1 MNRAGAA
8 LLIGAILSK
17 GVCSSPARET
27 ERAGKNFAQGIEES
41 VLLPRGTALHAELDT
56 QVDSKKAKTGDAVT
70 AHLTESVKVNGQTV
84 IPKNTKLV
92 GRITQATARAK
103 GDAGSALTLVFD
115 KAIVKKGQETP
126 LRLMIQAIAAAPAF
140 TPDASPDTSNINNGA
155 GAAQGSPMGSP
166 RPSPDRTPSVVGE
179 PASAEENSANTSRK
193 GGSGLDSTG
202 RLTSNSRGVFGL
214 EGLHLT
220 TDATSATEGSQIT
233 SSGKSVHLDSGIRLI
248 LVAE

>member
-1 MNRAGAA
+1 MNGAGLAI
-8 LLIGAILSK
+8 LIGAVLGSGICTPL
-17 GVCSSPARET
+17 ARAT
-27 ERAGKNFAQGIEES
+27 ERAEKDPAQGIEEAVS
-41 VLLPRGTALHAELDT
+41 LPRGTALHAELDT
-56 QVDSKKAKTGDAVT
+56 QADSKKAKTGDAVT

-84 IPKNTKLV
+84 IPKNTKLA
-92 GRITQATARAK
+92 GRVTQATARAK
-103 GDAGSALTLVFD
+103 GDGGSALTLVFD

-126 LRLMIQAIAAAPAF
+126 VRLMIQAIAAAPAF

-166 RPSPDRTPSVVGE
+166 RPSPDRTPSVVGQ
-179 PASAEENSANTSRK
+179 PASADENAANASRK

-214 EGLHLT
+214 EGLHLA
-220 TDATSATEGSQIT
+220 TDAASAAEGSQIT

>member
-1 MNRAGAA
+1 MNRAVVA
-8 LLIGAILSK
+8 LLIGAVLSK
-17 GVCSSPARET
+17 GVCSAPARGTGHE
-27 ERAGKNFAQGIEES
+27 ERDFAQGIEES
-41 VLLPRGTALHAELDT
+41 VALPHGTALHAELDT

-84 IPKNTKLV
+84 IPKNAKLV
-92 GRITQATARAK
+92 GRVTQASARVK
-103 GDAGSALTLVFD
+103 GDVGSALTLVFD

-140 TPDASPDTSNINNGA
+140 TPDASPDTAKINDGL

-179 PASAEENSANTSRK
+179 PASADEKSAGAPSGSRT
-193 GGSGLDSTG
+193 GLDSTG

-214 EGLHLT
+214 EGLHLA
-220 TDATSATEGSQIT
+220 TDAASPAEGSQIT
-233 SSGKSVHLDSGIRLI
+233 SSGKSVRLDSGIRLI